1 MLTKQHN
8 PTAHNWATLAGV
20 SCGTWSPTSHHHWPD
35 GFKAVARILLLAANR
50 GVGSAGSTAGGRSS
64 RLPVAALP
72 ADVLLRILQ
81 QAALPMS
88 AWL

>member
-1 MLTKQHN
+1 MTR
-8 PTAHNWATLAGV
+8 GRV
-20 SCGTWSPTSHHHWPD
+20 WSPATHHHWPD

-72 ADVLLRILQ
+72 AAVLPHILQ